1 MNQDGGFVD
10 LRVNRFQDSQDSSVW
25 PSFTDIMSVI
35 VMIFLLALV
44 VILVKNDN
52 LVKQLQT
59 TMESE
64 RKAMAEAQ
72 LSSRQKNTLN
82 NKLEVMGREIANL
95 RSKLLQTVTD
105 KNQTT
110 KTLDEK
116 TRKLEALQVDI
127 LALTALRERMG
138 TQLEAMARQIKDFK
152 QQAIT
157 NRQKNKQL
165 QDTLQTTQEQAA
177 RETAQ
182 LQTDLQQTRAELA
195 KLHQQ
200 RAASQNRNK
209 KLTVR
214 QQLLLAAKLE
224 LQQQLDQQQ
233 QHTTQLEQQKNL
245 LNQKYDRLQQQLSS
259 LNLAFERQNQT
270 LHESKNRLLASKQK
284 ISSITN
290 KYGTLEEKYQQLI
303 RPARSPEGRF
313 VIEVRYFKKNGQ
325 NLLQAR
331 LADEVS
337 YKNLSP
343 QSLNQYLDRYK
354 QQHPKDIYI
363 RVVIPKD
370 SGLSYNEAWAFTN
383 DLLNRYDYYY
393 Q

>member
-10 LRVNRFQDSQDSSVW
+10 LRVSHFQDSQDSSVW

-64 RKAMAEAQ
+64 RTAMAEAQ

-110 KTLDEK
+110 KTLNEK

-152 QQAIT
+152 QQAMT
-157 NRQKNKQL
+157 TQQKNKQL

-200 RAASQNRNK
+200 QAASQNRNK

-270 LHESKNRLLASKQK
+270 LQESKNRLLASQQK

-303 RPARSPEGRF
+303 RPARSSEGRF

-325 NLLQAR
+325 NFLQAR
-331 LADEVS
+331 LPDEAS
-337 YKNLSP
+337 YKNLNP
-343 QSLNQYLDRYK
+343 QALNQYLDRYK

-370 SGLSYNEAWAFTN
+370 SGLSYNEAWTFTN